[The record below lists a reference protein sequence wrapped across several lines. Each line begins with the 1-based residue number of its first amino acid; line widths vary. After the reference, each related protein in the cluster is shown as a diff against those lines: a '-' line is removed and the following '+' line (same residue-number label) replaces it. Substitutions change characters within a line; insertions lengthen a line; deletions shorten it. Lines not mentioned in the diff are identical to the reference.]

1 MEEKKEKSNAK
12 QAAGYSKEQILKSAR
27 YEAHRDILEVMLE
40 EGKNYSHEQIR
51 DAVSKFKERKVM

>member
-51 DAVSKFKERKVM
+51 DAVSKSKKER